1 MNKRLEKQIAENN
14 DKQLMNEIDKISHLL
29 IK

>member
-29 IK
+29 AK